1 MNWVDFLI
9 IVVVIANGLLGLIAG
24 FIWQV
29 AGICSLIIGLIAGC
43 ILHVPVGSLLTGFM
57 GNENLGRF
65 AAFIIIFFTVALVM
79 RVIAALCKT
88 FIKAIRLEKV
98 DRSAGAVLGLF
109 KGMMIC
115 CIVVYAVVRYPVEKY
130 EQACRESLISGLFVS
145 AADVLFTH
153 VPSEFSEK
161 VNQFLE
167 EKKTRV
173 EEEEPSEKTTREN
186 ETPFNENKKNTHRR
200 D

>member
-9 IVVVIANGLLGLIAG
+9 IVVVIANGLFGLIAG

-29 AGICSLIIGLIAGC
+29 AGICSLIIGLIAGY

-57 GNENLGRF
+57 GNENLGKF

-98 DRSAGAVLGLF
+98 DRSAGGVLGLF

-145 AADVLFTH
+145 AADVLLSH

-167 EKKTRV
+167 EKKST
-173 EEEEPSEKTTREN
+173 EGGEKTDKEPTKDKEMRIN
-186 ETPFNENKKNTHRR
+186 EDKKNTHRR
-200 D
+200 N